1 MSNES
6 KGTEIRWVKYPVLDD
21 GFVCLVDWMGD
32 DSSITQA
39 ARVSYGS
46 EAKTPEDDAKLIKFL
61 MKHHHM
67 TPFEMAELK
76 FMVRVPMDTWRQW
89 VRHRTASINEQS
101 SRYRV
106 LDDAFAKTAPEA
118 WRKQSDTNRQGR
130 GSPIG
135 VKMGEKL
142 TEYEQEL
149 HNVAYR
155 TYQHRIDVGVAREQA
170 RKDLPL
176 STYTQAYWKID
187 LRNLLHF
194 LGLRLAPD
202 AQYEI
207 RQYANAI
214 AEIVRVLFPATWE
227 AFEIF
232 CLNSVTF
239 DSREFGML
247 ARLLYARGVSPFTA
261 EEIGEASR
269 GDGDDPWWFAD
280 GTRARKELE
289 AKLMDLGLIEV
300 TNVKESDNKTSRLL
314 S

>member
-1 MSNES
+1 MSDES
-6 KGTEIRWVKYPVLDD
+6 KEKDIRWVKYPVLDD

-32 DSSITQA
+32 DASIAQA

-46 EAKTPEDDAKLIKFL
+46 EAKTPEDDEKLIRFL

-106 LDDAFAKTAPEA
+106 LDDSFAKTAPEG
-118 WRKQSDTNRQGR
+118 WRKQSDTNRQGS

-135 VKMGEKL
+135 VKMGKKL
-142 TEYEQEL
+142 SEYEQDL
-149 HNVAYR
+149 HNVIYR

-194 LGLRLAPD
+194 LELRLAPD

-214 AEIVRVLFPATWE
+214 AEIIRHLFPASWY
-227 AFEIF
+227 AFEVF
-232 CLNSVTF
+232 CLNSETF
-239 DSREFGML
+239 DAKELGML
-247 ARLLYARGVSPFTA
+247 ARLLYARGVAPFTPG
-261 EEIGEASR
+261 EIGEASR
-269 GDGDDPWWFAD
+269 ADGDDPWWFAEN
-280 GTRARKELE
+280 TRARRELE
-289 AKLMDLGLIEV
+289 AKLSVLGLLE
-300 TNVKESDNKTSRLL
+300 THNTAENMPKTE
-314 S
+314 